1 MARSDLTFPNSDRGG
16 FTLVELLISMT
27 VGLILVAASLS
38 FAITTFRDVEG
49 NKLREEV
56 YRSARFIGMSLQRD
70 VQTAGVGIESKL
82 TFGTINTFNDT
93 LVVLSVPMDP
103 TMAPAYALVPPFGSP
118 NPLPAGGTC
127 GALCLDLA
135 KDAGGNFDL
144 AAGDLARLQVNAE
157 RHLIVLDSVQDMG
170 GSNFRIWFLAG
181 TSVLNY
187 DAAFAGGLLLDRSG
201 TSVQKL
207 LPTVYFARDSV
218 LYRAAS
224 FNSAGVLQSSPMA
237 FGVINWDTELLFTD
251 GDTASAANATDGD
264 ATNDFDDLLGVR
276 ITATLATNRPDIRVA
291 GGAQFTKAYDWS
303 IMPRNLMYERN
314 R

>member
-1 MARSDLTFPNSDRGG
+1 MAHSDESFPRDHRSG
-16 FTLVELLISMT
+16 FTLIELLISMT

-82 TFGTINTFNDT
+82 TFGTVNTFNDT

-103 TMAPAYALVPPFGSP
+103 AMAPAYALVPPFGSP

-135 KDAGGNFDL
+135 KDAGGNFDM

-157 RHLIVLDSVQDMG
+157 RRLIVLDSVQDMG
-170 GSNFRIWFLAG
+170 GSNFRVWFLAD
-181 TSVLNY
+181 TTLLNY
-187 DAAFAGGLLLDRSG
+187 GAAFAGGLLLDRSG

-207 LPTVYFARDSV
+207 QPTVYFAQDSI
-218 LYRAAS
+218 LYRASS
-224 FNSAGVLQSSPMA
+224 FNSAGVLQASPMA
-237 FGVINWDTELLFTD
+237 FGIIDWDADLLFTD
-251 GDTASAANATDGD
+251 GDTASTANATDGD
-264 ATNDFDDLLGVR
+264 STNDFDDLLGVR
-276 ITATLATNRPDIRVA
+276 VTATLATNRPDIRVA
-291 GGAQFTKAYDWS
+291 NGAQFTRAYEWS